1 MSIRYLLFNTNN
13 ELNVNEED
21 SCKACRKII
30 VCTGQLMKDLL
41 EKCLNL
47 KQCVNFE
54 PTHERN
60 LANEFKCYTNYK
72 MKYYLS

>member
-1 MSIRYLLFNTNN
+1 MSIRYLLFNSNS
-13 ELNVNEED
+13 ELNEED
-21 SCKACRKII
+21 SSNKTCRKII

-47 KQCVNFE
+47 KQCFNFE
-54 PTHERN
+54 PKHERN
-60 LANEFKCYTNYK
+60 LANEFRCYTNYE